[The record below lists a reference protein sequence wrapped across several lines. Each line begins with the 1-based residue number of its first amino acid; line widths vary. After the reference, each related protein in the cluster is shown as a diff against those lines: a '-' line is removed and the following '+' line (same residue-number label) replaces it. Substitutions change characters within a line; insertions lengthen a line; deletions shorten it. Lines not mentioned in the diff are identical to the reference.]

1 MSYLSLYRKYRSQ
14 TFGELIGQD
23 HVVRTLQNALA
34 SGKIA
39 HAYLFTGPRGTG
51 KTSSARLL
59 AKALCCEKGPTPEP
73 CNECDI
79 CVAITEG
86 SCLDVYELDAASESS
101 VENVRESIVE
111 AVEYQP
117 SVCRFKIFIID
128 EVHDLSAKAFDALLK
143 TIEEPP
149 EHVIFMLATT
159 EYHKV
164 PPTIRSRC
172 QKYEFHRASL
182 QHLMSSLEGV
192 SKAEGATIEPAA
204 LALIARMADGGYRDA
219 LTLLEQTLIAA
230 DGPIT
235 VQQVYDQLGLI
246 SDEIADGMMLAIRKG
261 DVETLLNL
269 LHQVIQLG
277 RDPRSIVE
285 SMLFRIADLTRSS
298 YGMESGDDSTREA
311 ALHATAAAIGRE
323 QLLILRGQLA
333 EIHQA
338 VRDIT
343 LPRIWL
349 ESRLIGLASMATKT
363 AQVHSTV
370 AATVV
375 KPEPAARPAADAAP
389 PAKAVEAPPAP
400 FIEKTAPSAVVAAE
414 EDAALDPPSLLFKR
428 LLGAMPLRAD
438 GSPPPISIHLGK
450 LRGIALD
457 DVFLTLEGDGNTC
470 EWFQAKAERKAHAEK
485 ILATLVPKPLVLKFV
500 IAKPKSTGIVVETV
514 EHPLE
519 GEALYQA
526 AQKQG
531 F

>member
-23 HVVRTLQNALA
+23 HVVKTLQNAIA

-59 AKALCCEKGPTPEP
+59 SKALCCEKGPTPEP
-73 CNECDI
+73 CNECET

-101 VENVRESIVE
+101 VENVRDSIVE
-111 AVEYQP
+111 AVEYKP
-117 SVCRFKIFIID
+117 TFCRFKIFIID

-149 EHVIFMLATT
+149 DHVIFILATT

-172 QKYEFHRASL
+172 QKYEFHRASIKD
-182 QHLMSSLEGV
+182 LMRSLGFV
-192 SKAEGATIEPAA
+192 AKSEGATVEPAA

-219 LTLLEQTLIAA
+219 LTLLEQALISA
-230 DGPIT
+230 DGPVS

-246 SDEIADGMMLAIRKG
+246 SDEIADGLLVAVRTG
-261 DVETLLNL
+261 NVESILDLLN
-269 LHQVIQLG
+269 QVIQLG

-285 SMLFRIADLTRSS
+285 SMLFRIADLTRSA
-298 YGMESGDDSTREA
+298 YGLESGADSTREA
-311 ALHATAAAIGRE
+311 ALHATAASIGRE
-323 QLLILRGQLA
+323 QLLVLRGQLA
-333 EIHQA
+333 EIHLA

-349 ESRLIGLASMATKT
+349 ESKLIGLATAGLRITPAAAAAVVPEARPVVAPKT
-363 AQVHSTV
+363 AAEPSPAPTPTETPTPTTTPTV
-370 AATVV
+370 ATV
-375 KPEPAARPAADAAP
+375 EQD
-389 PAKAVEAPPAP
+389 E
-400 FIEKTAPSAVVAAE
+400 T
-414 EDAALDPPSLLFKR
+414 LSLEVRLFR
-428 LLGAMPLRAD
+428 DMLASMPLRAD
-438 GSPPPISIHLGK
+438 GHMTAHAVHLRK
-450 LRGIALD
+450 MRVVELD
-457 DVFLTLEGDGNTC
+457 QESMTLEGDGNSC
-470 EWFQAKAERKAHAEK
+470 EWFQLKADRKAFVEGHLSTVAK
-485 ILATLVPKPLVLKFV
+485 RPMYVKFV
-500 IAKPKSTGIVVETV
+500 VAKTKQAGIVVETV
-514 EHPLE
+514 EQPLE
-519 GEALYQA
+519 GEALYQVV
-526 AQKQG
+526 QKQV